1 MDLQYGRNMRGRGKF
16 LYMDWVRP
24 NRVGLSVSASP
35 TPVTQHASSSADC
48 EMGTI
53 ATMLSHVQAQKC

>member
-1 MDLQYGRNMRGRGKF
+1 MRGRGKF

-24 NRVGLSVSASP
+24 NRVGLSVSAPP